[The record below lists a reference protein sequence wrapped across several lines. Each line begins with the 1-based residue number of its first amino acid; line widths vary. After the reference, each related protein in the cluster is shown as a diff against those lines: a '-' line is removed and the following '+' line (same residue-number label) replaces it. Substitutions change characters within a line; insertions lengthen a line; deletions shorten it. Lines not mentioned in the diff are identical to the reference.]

1 MKKFFT
7 PGAIAAILSALL
19 SLAAG
24 IFYYVTDGSF
34 GQGKVQDYFN
44 PLTFLLLISCVLIVL
59 ILLLTKLPG
68 LASFTA
74 TLIPGVCVALF
85 FLGGTNSIANSI
97 YCFFAEDLG
106 ILKEKLC
113 GMSARAAYWHF
124 ADLGFEEKSYGM
136 CPKFLTFLLLMVAAF
151 IVGEIAVYLRK
162 APKAQALKD

>member
-24 IFYYVTDGSF
+24 IFFQYTNGTF
-34 GQGKVQDYFN
+34 GQGKVQSYYN
-44 PLTFLLLISCVLIVL
+44 PVLFGLLIAAIFVVVLLLIV
-59 ILLLTKLPG
+59 KLPG
-68 LASFTA
+68 LASFVA
-74 TLIPGVCVALF
+74 TLIPGLGVALF
-85 FLGGTNSIANSI
+85 FLGGN
-97 YCFFAEDLG
+97 G
-106 ILKEKLC
+106 
-113 GMSARAAYWHF
+113 ARAAYWHF

>member
-24 IFYYVTDGSF
+24 IFFQYTNGTF
-34 GQGKVQDYFN
+34 GQGKVQSYYN
-44 PLTFLLLISCVLIVL
+44 PVLFGLLIAAIFVVVLLLIV
-59 ILLLTKLPG
+59 KLPG
-68 LASFTA
+68 LASFVA
-74 TLIPGVCVALF
+74 TLIPGLGVALF
-85 FLGGTNSIANSI
+85 FLGGN
-97 YCFFAEDLG
+97 G
-106 ILKEKLC
+106 
-113 GMSARAAYWHF
+113 ARAAYWHF

-136 CPKFLTFLLLMVAAF
+136 CPKFLTFLLPMVAAF

>member
-1 MKKFFT
+1 MKKFIT

-24 IFYYVTDGSF
+24 IYLQVTNGTF
-34 GQGKVQDYFN
+34 GQGKVQSYYN
-44 PLTFLLLISCVLIVL
+44 PVLFGLLIAAIFVVVLLLIV
-59 ILLLTKLPG
+59 KLPG
-68 LASFTA
+68 LASFAA
-74 TLIPGVCVALF
+74 TLIPGLGVALF
-85 FLGGTNSIANSI
+85 FLGGN
-97 YCFFAEDLG
+97 G
-106 ILKEKLC
+106 
-113 GMSARAAYWHF
+113 ARAAYWHF